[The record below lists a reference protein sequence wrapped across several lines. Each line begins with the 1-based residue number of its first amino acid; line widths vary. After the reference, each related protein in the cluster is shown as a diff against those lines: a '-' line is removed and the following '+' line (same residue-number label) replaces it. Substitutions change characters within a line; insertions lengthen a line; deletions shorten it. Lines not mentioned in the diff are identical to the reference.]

1 MSLAILET
9 AEIFGTTIGS
19 PNLTV
24 VHFSADWAAQ
34 CGQVSDV
41 LKELAKLPEIQASG
55 AKFCICDAEKLS
67 EASLK
72 YKVDSVPTVILFKN
86 GNLLDRVDGADA
98 SQISAKVKAHSLGK
112 GAAVSVAAAPKQPL
126 EERLK
131 QLINRHN
138 VMVFMKGNRD
148 SPKCGFSRTL
158 IQILNGTGVQYET
171 FDILTDEE
179 VRQGLKEYSDWP
191 TYPQLYV
198 KGELVGGLDIIKE
211 LLENGEL
218 DSTLKA

>member
-1 MSLAILET
+1 MSVLNVDSVENFQNVIR
-9 AEIFGTTIGS
+9 S
-19 PNLTV
+19 PTLTV
-24 VHFSADWAAQ
+24 AHFSAEWADQ
-34 CGQVSDV
+34 CGQVTEV
-41 LKELAKLPEIQASG
+41 LKELAKLPDIQSSG

-67 EASLK
+67 EISLN

-86 GNLLDRVDGADA
+86 GAQVDRVDGADA
-98 SQISAKVKAHSLGK
+98 AQISSKVKMHSLGK
-112 GAAVSVAAAPKQPL
+112 GAPVNATPQQPL

-131 QLINRHN
+131 ALINKHN

-148 SPKCGFSRTL
+148 TPRCGFSRTL
-158 IQILNGTGVQYET
+158 IQILNGTGVQYGT

-211 LLENGEL
+211 LQASGEL
-218 DSTLKA
+218 DDTLKA